1 MSKVLKKAYPI
12 LEGTVDLLGIDK
24 NHLRK
29 KMIDMSNKKTAG
41 HNNLLFLLGK
51 CHFMMIHN

>member
-1 MSKVLKKAYPI
+1 MSKVLKKAYPL

-29 KMIDMSNKKTAG
+29 K
-41 HNNLLFLLGK
+41 
-51 CHFMMIHN
+51 

>member
-1 MSKVLKKAYPI
+1 MPCCMPKTVNFNVLTW
-12 LEGTVDLLGIDK
+12 L
-24 NHLRK
+24 
-29 KMIDMSNKKTAG
+29 DMSNKKTAG

>member
-1 MSKVLKKAYPI
+1 MSKVLKKAYPL

-29 KMIDMSNKKTAG
+29 KMIDMSNKKTRSRQIP
-41 HNNLLFLLGK
+41 H
-51 CHFMMIHN
+51 